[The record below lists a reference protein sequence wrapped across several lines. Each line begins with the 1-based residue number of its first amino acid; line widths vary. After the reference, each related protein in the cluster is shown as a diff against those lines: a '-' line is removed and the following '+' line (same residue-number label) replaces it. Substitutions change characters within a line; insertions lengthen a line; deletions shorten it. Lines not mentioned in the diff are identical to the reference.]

1 MKYSIFC
8 IVTEINLSFIVENYF
23 DTSPMLN
30 AYSSSIK
37 IVIFNFVHINSKA
50 TDLKPRG
57 RKDVSST

>member
-23 DTSPMLN
+23 DTPMLN

-57 RKDVSST
+57 RKDVPST